1 MDGAN
6 ARQRSFDRG
15 ERVSVGV
22 NKWKTET
29 KIPLGA
35 FRIDPAL
42 EKMQVERLN
51 KVKKERNGK
60 RVQEA
65 LAYVRETAGGEG
77 NLVPPTLEAVRAY
90 ATIGEI
96 CDVLRG
102 VFGEYQ
108 AREYFGKGGR

>member
-6 ARQRSFDRG
+6 ARQRIFDKG

-29 KIPLGA
+29 KIPFGA

-51 KVKKERNGK
+51 KVKKERNQK
-60 RVQEA
+60 TVEET
-65 LAYVRETAGGEG
+65 LAYVRETAQGDG